1 MFPPKKGTDQLI
13 QKKNETIYI
22 NSINKLLMLKQIKKE
37 HLLFYQRNILPDL
50 YNHFVKNKDS
60 IICRV
65 FGLYKIKI
73 DQKNEVYMA
82 LMYNINESLD
92 SDNSDLLE
100 INNNVKQ
107 MKINE
112 DELRASIGDNNQK
125 IEGNNKIFKINLTKN
140 DNDKLIEI
148 IQRDIQYLKSKSID
162 KFRFLVF
169 ERNIEDKQ
177 KILLSSDENNENRTR
192 LDLKSKAFNNIK
204 KYIFYSNSPNVI
216 YTICILDYFRNN

>member
-1 MFPPKKGTDQLI
+1 
-13 QKKNETIYI
+13 
-22 NSINKLLMLKQIKKE
+22 MLKQIKKE

>member
-1 MFPPKKGTDQLI
+1 
-13 QKKNETIYI
+13 
-22 NSINKLLMLKQIKKE
+22 
-37 HLLFYQRNILPDL
+37 
-50 YNHFVKNKDS
+50 
-60 IICRV
+60 
-65 FGLYKIKI
+65 
-73 DQKNEVYMA
+73 MA

-169 ERNIEDKQ
+169 ERSIEDKQ

-192 LDLKSKAFNNIK
+192 LDFKSKAFNNIK
-204 KYIFYSNSPNVI
+204 KYIFYSNLPNVI